1 MNYCD
6 ISVGQKASLT
16 KTFTDEDVRKFAEVS
31 LDVNPLH
38 LDDEYAKTTIFGKRI
53 AHGVLTC
60 GLISAVL
67 ANKLP
72 GQGTIY
78 LGQEVRFSA
87 PVYLGDTNTAECTV
101 TEKRDDKKIIKLD
114 TVCTNQDGKVV
125 VSGVATV
132 KHD

>member
-87 PVYLGDTNTAECTV
+87 PVYLGDSITAVCTV